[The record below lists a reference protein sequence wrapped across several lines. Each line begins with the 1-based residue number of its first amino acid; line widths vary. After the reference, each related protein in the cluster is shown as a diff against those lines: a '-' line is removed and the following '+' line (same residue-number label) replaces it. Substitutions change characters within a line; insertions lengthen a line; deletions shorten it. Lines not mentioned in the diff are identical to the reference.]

1 MLPYHRQIEN
11 RVVQRSKNPMYH
23 GPMEWLNYHHLRYF
37 WVVAREGSIAKASKR
52 LRVAQPT
59 ISGQL
64 RMLEEALGHKLL
76 ERAGRGI
83 APTEVGEM
91 VYRFADEIFP
101 LGQEL
106 LDAVHGR
113 PSGRPVRFRVGV
125 ADVVPKLIAHR
136 ILAPVLSLPENISLV
151 VTEDRPERL
160 FAELAVHGLDLV
172 LTDAPLPPGAKVKA
186 FNHVLGESGV
196 SIFGTTELAN
206 EVREN
211 FPASLDD
218 APWLL
223 PTHDSSLRRSLDAW
237 MELKGIHPRVVAE
250 FEDSALLKVFGRA
263 GAGLFAAS
271 SLLEDEI
278 VRHFDV
284 DRVGR
289 LDAVSEQ
296 FYAISVERRIRHPAV
311 AAITLAARDSL
322 FCEVQQAPR

>member
-1 MLPYHRQIEN
+1 
-11 RVVQRSKNPMYH
+11 
-23 GPMEWLNYHHLRYF
+23 MEWLNYHHLRYF
-37 WVVAREGSIAKASKR
+37 WMVAREGSIAKASKR

-64 RMLEEALGHKLL
+64 RMLEEALGHKLF

-83 APTEVGEM
+83 ALTEVGEM
-91 VYRFADEIFP
+91 AYRFADEIFP

-106 LDAVHGR
+106 LDAVQGR
-113 PSGRPVRFRVGV
+113 PSGRPVQFRVGV

-136 ILAPVLSLPENISLV
+136 ILAPVLSLPEHIVLV
-151 VTEDRPERL
+151 VTEDRPDRL

-186 FNHVLGESGV
+186 FNHVLGECGV
-196 SIFGTTELAN
+196 SVFGTSKLAN
-206 EVREN
+206 QYREK
-211 FPASLDD
+211 FPASLDG

-237 MELKGIHPRVVAE
+237 LERNDVHPRVVAE
-250 FEDSALLKVFGRA
+250 FEDSALLKVFGRS

-271 SLLEDEI
+271 SLLEGDIMRQFE
-278 VRHFDV
+278 VE
-284 DRVGR
+284 RVGQLESVR
-289 LDAVSEQ
+289 EQ

-311 AAITLAARDSL
+311 ATITQAARDSL
-322 FCEVQQAPR
+322 FCET